1 MNQFLIALIGGVG
14 TGSLYAMLGTG
25 LVVAF
30 RGSGVINLGHG
41 AVAGYAAY
49 VFNELRTSGDLYLP
63 WFDIIPEWG
72 FLRTLRINNIP
83 TRIHVFDFE
92 MYIGKPPLIPT
103 LLLSLAVSVL
113 LGLMMHFLVFRP
125 LRNAPILGKVIGS
138 VGVLLYLD
146 SVIAV
151 NFGGQNRSSSGFW
164 KFRPDSEPVVNF
176 LGLGGT
182 LPRANFWMLGCA
194 VVMGAF
200 VFCLYRYTRFGIA
213 TRAADEN
220 EKGAAL
226 LGWQGLCSF
235 TKPSL
240 RYTQHSSLV
249 PSGQHCS
256 EN

>member
-1 MNQFLIALIGGVG
+1 
-14 TGSLYAMLGTG
+14 
-25 LVVAF
+25 
-30 RGSGVINLGHG
+30 
-41 AVAGYAAY
+41 
-49 VFNELRTSGDLYLP
+49 
-63 WFDIIPEWG
+63 
-72 FLRTLRINNIP
+72 
-83 TRIHVFDFE
+83 
-92 MYIGKPPLIPT
+92 
-103 LLLSLAVSVL
+103 
-113 LGLMMHFLVFRP
+113 MHFLVFRP

-182 LPRANFWMLGCA
+182 IPRANFWMLGCA

-200 VFCLYRYTRFGIA
+200 VFILYDTHDLESLHGSRR
-213 TRAADEN
+213 N
-220 EKGAAL
+220 KGAAL
-226 LGWQGLCSF
+226 LGYSPQLIAGVNWVLSSVLETCGLYSS

-240 RYTQHSSLV
+240 RYTQPSSLV
-249 PSGQHCS
+249 LSGQHCS